1 VRISISLSRVSRLY
15 CTLTLTGFLDHSE
28 IINTQQLK
36 NVCLH
41 FDVLSLVNFLLI
53 LSLLFLHNNCRAD
66 RASCKHCEV
75 SASYLQIVHCAA
87 FPCCVG
93 LPALRWSLRI
103 PHAHFYSP
111 KCMQGR
117 SQLLKRFA
125 VSELALHDLDLM
137 QLSDFLFDVA
147 PIFNLGFYF
156 VVDSSQHLLLGPL
169 AYGFF

>member
-1 VRISISLSRVSRLY
+1 
-15 CTLTLTGFLDHSE
+15 
-28 IINTQQLK
+28 
-36 NVCLH
+36 
-41 FDVLSLVNFLLI
+41 
-53 LSLLFLHNNCRAD
+53 
-66 RASCKHCEV
+66 
-75 SASYLQIVHCAA
+75 
-87 FPCCVG
+87 
-93 LPALRWSLRI
+93 
-103 PHAHFYSP
+103 
-111 KCMQGR
+111 MQGR